1 MSFWRKMCYLRG
13 IFGASSGRSGAEE
26 SCYKGTKKNR
36 DMQVFYAIKFA
47 YPKKIVIILLTRLFF
62 YRNRSA
68 ARTRASSFN
77 IRRVAIIVNTTF
89 TNGMADHIVRYHS
102 QLTVD
107 S

>member
-62 YRNRSA
+62 LSQPISGADKGFILQYTASCHHRQHHVHQRN
-68 ARTRASSFN
+68 
-77 IRRVAIIVNTTF
+77 
-89 TNGMADHIVRYHS
+89 G
-102 QLTVD
+102 
-107 S
+107 